1 MNLCLIFGGKP
12 CPNFWCC
19 MWEIMCDLRTAIL
32 HNNKWDPTTLFG
44 RNQHLVPPARS
55 LDINIPFGEGQ
66 ELIVDIDVDARGT
79 NDTYID
85 DLILLVIKIE
95 GSDILLWCNR
105 APLLMFDTCS
115 RPLYPNEPIPRKTM
129 EGKNKLESEAPL
141 EETKLIYGW
150 LIDFDIFWSSCWITS
165 SKRRQKQSKK
175 W

>member
-1 MNLCLIFGGKP
+1 
-12 CPNFWCC
+12 

-95 GSDILLWCNR
+95 GSDILL
-105 APLLMFDTCS
+105 
-115 RPLYPNEPIPRKTM
+115 
-129 EGKNKLESEAPL
+129 
-141 EETKLIYGW
+141 
-150 LIDFDIFWSSCWITS
+150 
-165 SKRRQKQSKK
+165 
-175 W
+175 